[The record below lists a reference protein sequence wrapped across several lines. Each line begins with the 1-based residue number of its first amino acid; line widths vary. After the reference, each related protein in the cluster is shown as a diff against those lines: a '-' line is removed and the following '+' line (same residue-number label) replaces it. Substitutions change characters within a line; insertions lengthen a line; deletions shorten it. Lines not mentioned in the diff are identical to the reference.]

1 MLLCRPRGGLNDM
14 LSQIERC
21 CRYAEMTDR
30 SVIVDTKFGS
40 DSYGDEF
47 DRYFISRQTRLSLS
61 ASELRSALD
70 RAEVFPA
77 GLKGR
82 VSSYESH
89 LDATRKQHVDSQ
101 TGEPLTFDFA
111 QDYPQELLVHQQ
123 PRRRPYAVSVF
134 MRLRLQPHLTRELL
148 ARFGKIGGPYLGVHI
163 RHTDYQ
169 SDYHPI
175 IERLAAA
182 KMAKVFLATDN
193 QQVLD
198 QFRASLPG
206 KEIHSFAKDLSVDGN
221 PIHLRS
227 VDEGDVFRRN
237 SDAILDLLL
246 LGLSGHIVS
255 ADITNSPYGFK
266 KSGFTVLAMELASQ
280 KRYLSELLGEGVK
293 IGLD

>member
-1 MLLCRPRGGLNDM
+1 MPLNALSRRMLLCRPRGGLNDM

-61 ASELRSALD
+61 ASELRSAFD

-89 LDATRKQHVDSQ
+89 LDATRRQYVDSQ

-163 RHTDYQ
+163 RHTDYL
-169 SDYHPI
+169 SDYHPV
-175 IERLAAA
+175 IERVAAA
-182 KMAKVFLATDN
+182 EIERVFLATDN

-198 QFRASLPG
+198 HFRARG
-206 KEIHSFAKDLSVDGN
+206 AG
-221 PIHLRS
+221 
-227 VDEGDVFRRN
+227 EGDVVRRN
-237 SDAILDLLL
+237 GDAILDLLL
-246 LGLSGHIVS
+246 LALSGRIVS

-266 KSGFTVLAMELASQ
+266 KSGFTVLAMELTSQ

>member
-1 MLLCRPRGGLNDM
+1 M

-21 CRYAEMTDR
+21 CRHAEMTDR

-47 DRYFISRQTRLSLS
+47 DRYFISRQTRLILS
-61 ASELRSALD
+61 ASELRSVLD
-70 RAEVFPA
+70 HAEVYPA
-77 GLKGR
+77 CLKGR
-82 VSSYESH
+82 VSSYVSY
-89 LDATRKQHVDSQ
+89 LDVARQRHVESQ
-101 TGEPLTFDFA
+101 TGELLTFDFA

-123 PRRRPYAVSVF
+123 SSRRPYAVSVF

-246 LGLSGHIVS
+246 LGLSSHIVS